1 MPNVQRQVERVVG
14 NCLDCLK
21 NKPKRYKPYRLL

>member
-1 MPNVQRQVERVVG
+1 MPNVQKQVERAIG
-14 NCLDCLK
+14 NYLEYLK

>member
-1 MPNVQRQVERVVG
+1 LVKIAIG
-14 NCLDCLK
+14 DYLAYLK